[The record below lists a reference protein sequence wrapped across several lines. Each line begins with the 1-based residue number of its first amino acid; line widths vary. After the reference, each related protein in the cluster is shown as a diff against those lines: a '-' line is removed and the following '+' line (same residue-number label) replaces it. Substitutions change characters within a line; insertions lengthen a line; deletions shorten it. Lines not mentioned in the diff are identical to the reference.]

1 MVIYS
6 YFWVFFMSG
15 YNFPPAI
22 ATPDGSFIMSP
33 KNDFAF
39 RLLFGDEK
47 NKEIT
52 IAFLR
57 AMLKIPVEDI
67 KIKDPYLLK
76 QIAKDKTGISD
87 IRIVLDSG
95 VQVDVEIQISDHP
108 AIKERVLF
116 YLSRLYSSQISSGDG
131 YHLLIK
137 TISLVILDYNLFKVE
152 PMHTRYRF
160 YDRENEIELTDV
172 LEVHIVELPKL
183 KYYYKE
189 HKNNPELPW
198 LIFLNAKTKE
208 ELKMAAEAEPK
219 VAKAYNRLLE
229 MSEDEESRRLYEER
243 IAQIIEVD
251 LRMQAAEERG
261 REEGIIHD
269 AKKMISLGMD
279 DETIMKVTGLPA
291 EKIAQLRSETEL
303 ESE

>member
-1 MVIYS
+1 
-6 YFWVFFMSG
+6 
-15 YNFPPAI
+15 
-22 ATPDGSFIMSP
+22 MSP

-57 AMLKIPVEDI
+57 AMLQIPIEDI

-76 QIAKDKTGISD
+76 QMAGDKTGILD

-95 VQVDVEIQISDHP
+95 VQVDVEIQLSDHP
-108 AIKERVLF
+108 AIRKRVLF

-131 YHLLIK
+131 YNLLKK

-152 PMHTRYRF
+152 PVHTTFRF
-160 YDRENEIELTDV
+160 YDRENETELTDAQ
-172 LEVHIVELPKL
+172 EVHIVELPKL
-183 KYYYKE
+183 NNKIKQ
-189 HKNNPELPW
+189 HKNNPEIPW
-198 LIFLNAKTKE
+198 LVFLNATTKE
-208 ELKMAAEAEPK
+208 ELKMAAESEPK

-261 REEGIIHD
+261 ELRGEIKDREEGI
-269 AKKMISLGMD
+269 K
-279 DETIMKVTGLPA
+279 TGR
-291 EKIAQLRSETEL
+291 IG
-303 ESE
+303 

>member
-1 MVIYS
+1 MLRR
-6 YFWVFFMSG
+6 
-15 YNFPPAI
+15 NFPPEI
-22 ATPDGSFIMSP
+22 TTPDGSFIMSP

-57 AMLKIPVEDI
+57 AMLQIPIEDI
-67 KIKDPYLLK
+67 KIKDPFLLK
-76 QIAKDKTGISD
+76 QMAGDKTGILD

-116 YLSRLYSSQISSGDG
+116 YLSRLYSSQLSSGDG
-131 YHLLIK
+131 YHLLKK
-137 TISLVILDYNLFKVE
+137 TISLVILDYNLFEIE
-152 PMHTRYRF
+152 PMHTMFRL
-160 YDRENEIELTDV
+160 YDRKNEIELTDV

-183 KYYYKE
+183 KYDGRQ
-189 HKNNPELPW
+189 HKNDPEIPW
-198 LIFLNAKTKE
+198 LMFLNAATKE
-208 ELKMAAEAEPK
+208 ELIMAAEAEPK
-219 VAKAYNRLLE
+219 VAKAYDRLRD
-229 MSEDEESRRLYEER
+229 MSEDEESRRAYEER
-243 IAQIIEVD
+243 ITEIIEVD
-251 LRMQAAEERG
+251 LRMQAAEERGEIRGEIKGREEG

-279 DETIMKVTGLPA
+279 DDIIMKITELPA
-291 EKIAQLRSETEL
+291 EKIARLRFEE